1 MEITIIMFLAF
12 VFQTV
17 LTQGG
22 GLNPEEKLF
31 GVQIKN
37 LSTVAHSG
45 TV

>member
-1 MEITIIMFLAF
+1 MEITIITFLAF

-22 GLNPEEKLF
+22 GLNPKEKHF
-31 GVQIKN
+31 GIQMKN
-37 LSTVAHSG
+37 LRTVAHSG